1 MREVQ
6 DIQTGFVNCIKI
18 LYFTGHVGHATGTQ
32 DQEPG
37 GRENP
42 EWIFYANSTK
52 WIFCK
57 KPSRVSG
64 KYCEIKWNTVKHRKT
79 EKQRSEKA
87 AEWVGVCRFV
97 CIVKVKYDYSSE
109 TANIHLLRCSK
120 FFKLNVRLKYGG
132 NTVEI
137 QLKYGFLQK
146 MYCLV
151 RNMLMHCATI

>member
-1 MREVQ
+1 MQPGPKIRNRAGEKIQNGFSTPTVQ
-6 DIQTGFVNCIKI
+6 SEFFAKN
-18 LYFTGHVGHATGTQ
+18 
-32 DQEPG
+32 
-37 GRENP
+37 
-42 EWIFYANSTK
+42 
-52 WIFCK
+52 
-57 KPSRVSG
+57 RVSG
-64 KYCEIKWNTVKHRKT
+64 KYCEIQSNTERQRNRGQRKP
-79 EKQRSEKA
+79 
-87 AEWVGVCRFV
+87 EWVGVCRFV

-151 RNMLMHCATI
+151 RNMHCATI